1 MNYNEIARMATE
13 GINFFS
19 DGDGEFKCITQRGS
33 VEIIGG
39 EEVQK
44 PEISVMIKGLIR
56 SPKVREVDGETIRV
70 TDKLGVFNNKVE
82 IKNGYHIDVD
92 GELYV
97 VVEARPIRQ
106 TNVTVAYR
114 PILRRIS
121 VHG

>member
-19 DGDGEFKCITQRGS
+19 DGNGEFKCITQRGS

-39 EEVQK
+39 EEVEK
-44 PEISVMIKGLIR
+44 PDISVMIKGLIR

>member
-19 DGDGEFKCITQRGS
+19 DGNGEFKCITQRGS

-82 IKNGYHIDVD
+82 IKSGYHIDVD

>member
-19 DGDGEFKCITQRGS
+19 DSNGEFKCITQRGS

-39 EEVQK
+39 EEVEK

-82 IKNGYHIDVD
+82 IKSGYHIDVD